1 MFNVK
6 GMLYNNFRRYK
17 FMLETILLAIII
29 AKIKGY
35 RPSTL
40 FKSWPIYLIFI
51 FELIYVISQAKIF
64 MGDYSFIKYSSIIE
78 KLFLSVFLIF
88 VLLYKQYISAIIGS
102 VFMVL
107 GGFLNNI
114 VISANNGKMPVFP
127 KLSYLTGY
135 ANQDLW
141 SKISGIHVIGTET
154 TKLKFLADIFDFGY
168 CIMSIGDIF
177 IRVFVFL
184 VIFNTIKHLEGNN
197 SKEIIQR

>member
-1 MFNVK
+1 
-6 GMLYNNFRRYK
+6 
-17 FMLETILLAIII
+17 
-29 AKIKGY
+29 
-35 RPSTL
+35 
-40 FKSWPIYLIFI
+40 
-51 FELIYVISQAKIF
+51 
-64 MGDYSFIKYSSIIE
+64 
-78 KLFLSVFLIF
+78 LIF

-184 VIFNTIKHLEGNN
+184 VIFNTIKHLEVNT